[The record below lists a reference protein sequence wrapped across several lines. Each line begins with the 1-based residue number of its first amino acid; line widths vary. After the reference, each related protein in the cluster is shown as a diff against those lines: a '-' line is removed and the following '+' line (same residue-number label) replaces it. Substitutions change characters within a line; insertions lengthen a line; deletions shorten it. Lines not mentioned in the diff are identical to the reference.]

1 MKTYLHILFIF
12 LFFVNFSCSRDSKT
26 EPINKINQ
34 AVNQKADFQQK
45 NIQDTSEIE
54 SNQAIN
60 DSIIRDETKT
70 QNENKASKVQHV
82 KSNPYS
88 NPESSN
94 SGFNWWINVS
104 LVLFLINLI
113 LILSLYQVNKYKN
126 RYKKQRDDLKKEK
139 EYYERI
145 YNLNNSKLEKI
156 EKDKN
161 LSSNT
166 NQKNI
171 KKVSDTTDSRTQNQI
186 NSQEDEIQKAVEL
199 QVDNGTSHPQQITN
213 KPITLYAEKAS
224 ENGTFSNVSEQK
236 DIHKSIFKLIL
247 IDEKSINAEFEVLD
261 TDFILKLA
269 ANSPDTYLYSVC
281 KPENSNQN
289 FSDEI
294 ITIKKGVA
302 HKVDG
307 KWIVKNDNKATIKFQ

>member
-12 LFFVNFSCSRDSKT
+12 LLFVNFSCSRDSKT

-34 AVNQKADFQQK
+34 AVNQKADVQQK

-60 DSIIRDETKT
+60 DSIIKDETKT
-70 QNENKASKVQHV
+70 QNENKASKLQTV
-82 KSNPYS
+82 KSNSANSSETKS
-88 NPESSN
+88 N
-94 SGFNWWINVS
+94 GFNWWISVS
-104 LVLFLINLI
+104 IVSFLFNLI
-113 LILSLYQVNKYKN
+113 LIWLLYQTVKTKN
-126 RYKKQRDDLKKEK
+126 RYKKERNKIKKENK
-139 EYYERI
+139 ENEKKSRTY
-145 YNLNNSKLEKI
+145 LSKLNKLEN
-156 EKDKN
+156 DKN
-161 LSSNT
+161 SSSNIR
-166 NQKNI
+166 QRNI
-171 KKVSDTTDSRTQNQI
+171 NKVSDTPDSRTQNQI
-186 NSQEDEIQKAVEL
+186 NSQDDQIQEAIKL
-199 QVDNGTSHPQQITN
+199 DIDNGTSHPQQITN
-213 KPITLYAEKAS
+213 KPINLYAEKAS
-224 ENGTFSNVSEQK
+224 ENGTFSNVTEQK

-247 IDEKSINAEFEVLD
+247 KDETSTTAEFEVLD